1 MYTSVDDII
10 QNCLEPRL
18 KDECGR
24 LGMPQ
29 SFVED
34 VYATFPKPLSYP
46 SACEPI
52 ETDGKI
58 RGVRIRISCE
68 IRSPKQALRHFWH
81 EMRPAKDY
89 YDNKRPSGW
98 KAAVYAWRRHLEDVL
113 R

>member
-1 MYTSVDDII
+1 MYTNIDDII

-18 KDECGR
+18 KAECER

-29 SFVED
+29 SFVEG

-58 RGVRIRISCE
+58 KGVRIRINCE
-68 IRSPKQALRHFWH
+68 AGRPKQAL
-81 EMRPAKDY
+81 
-89 YDNKRPSGW
+89 
-98 KAAVYAWRRHLEDVL
+98 
-113 R
+113 